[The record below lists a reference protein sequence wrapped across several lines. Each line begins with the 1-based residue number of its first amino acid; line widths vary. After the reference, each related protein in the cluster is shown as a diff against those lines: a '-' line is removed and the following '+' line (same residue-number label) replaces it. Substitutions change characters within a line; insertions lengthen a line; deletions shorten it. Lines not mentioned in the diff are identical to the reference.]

1 MQDKRLKK
9 RQTMVQRLFDRR
21 IIRISLFVIV
31 MIGFHVSMGIMGADH
46 TVEFAIIT
54 LIYLVIEMYLTFKQ
68 RKSFIGFME
77 NFDFCLSDTT
87 GTSLVKYPAPVV
99 IINLSGEIKWY
110 NANLKEM
117 LHGKEIFGLSVQ
129 SLIPQ
134 IEVNKLTESQGEL
147 SQLITFEDRTYKV
160 EAKVTGR
167 ENKNRKHKLLILY
180 FIDKTDEYILSKLR
194 EEEKTVEAIV
204 IIDNFEEVLKETP
217 DSNHGKI
224 LGEIEQTIG
233 NWIAMGDGV
242 FRKYERDKFIVIFE
256 QKNFEKILEDKF
268 EILNTIKNINSENKI
283 PVTISIGIGQHGTDP
298 KENDAFARFAL
309 DMALGRGGDQVVIK
323 DREALSFYGAKS
335 REVEK
340 RTKVKARVVAYA
352 LRKLIDNSGKVL
364 IMGHRAG
371 DMDSIGAAIGLFKAV
386 RSRNRRGY
394 IVVDK
399 ETVNAKEIIAEF
411 ERKTDYVEAFI
422 TPEQAMNTLEKDTL
436 VIVVDT
442 HRPSM
447 VECPDLI
454 RHAENIVL
462 IDHHRRSEDYI
473 KNAALMYHEAYASS
487 SCEMVTEIIQYIQE
501 KPMLDKEEA
510 EALYSGIFMDTNG
523 FVNKAGV
530 RTFEAASYL
539 KRLGVDTANIRRRFK
554 CDKEVFI
561 KKAKIISAA
570 RFYRDNIAISM
581 VNDES
586 RGAQVMCAQAAD
598 ELLDIEGVEAA
609 FVLLKCG
616 KVVYISARSLD
627 EINVQIIMEKLGGG
641 GHITIAG
648 AQMENMGLPEA
659 EEKLHL
665 AIDETLKTDERT
677 E

>member
-1 MQDKRLKK
+1 MNSMRDKRLKK
-9 RQTMVQRLFDRR
+9 RQTMVQRIFTRRQIR
-21 IIRISLFVIV
+21 IIAFLLLLFFVGVSAKYADYPVGAAPLASLIV
-31 MIGFHVSMGIMGADH
+31 LYLAF
-46 TVEFAIIT
+46 EFY
-54 LIYLVIEMYLTFKQ
+54 LIWRQK
-68 RKSFIGFME
+68 KSFISFME

-87 GTSLVKYPAPVV
+87 GVSLVKYPAPVV
-99 IINLSGEIKWY
+99 IIDLGGEIKWY
-110 NANLKEM
+110 NGNFRKM
-117 LHGKEIFGLSVQ
+117 MGGKEIFGLKVQ
-129 SLIPQ
+129 SLIPEIQ
-134 IEVNKLTESQGEL
+134 VNKLTESRGEFG
-147 SQLITFEDRTYKV
+147 SVITVGSNTYEV

-167 ENKNRKHKLLILY
+167 EDKNAKHKFLLLY
-180 FIDKTDEYILSKLR
+180 FIDKTDEYTLAKLR

-204 IIDNFEEVLKETP
+204 IIDNYEEVLKETP

-224 LGEIEQTIG
+224 LGEIEQVIG
-233 NWIAMGDGV
+233 SWIALGGGV
-242 FRKYERDKFIVIFE
+242 FRKYERDKFIVVFE
-256 QKNFEKILEDKF
+256 QRNFERIIADKF
-268 EILNTIKNINSENKI
+268 EVLNAIKNINYENKI
-283 PVTISIGIGQHGTDP
+283 PVTLSIGIGQHGKDP
-298 KENDAFARFAL
+298 KENDEFARFAI

-323 DREALSFYGAKS
+323 DRESLNFYGAKS

-371 DMDSIGAAIGLFKAV
+371 DMDSVGAAIGLFKV
-386 RSRNRRGY
+386 SKSRNRKAY

-399 ETVNAKEIIAEF
+399 ATVNAKEIISEF
-411 ERKTDYVEAFI
+411 EHKTDYLEAFI
-422 TPEQAMNTLEKDTL
+422 TPEQAMNTLERDTL
-436 VIVVDT
+436 LIVVDT

-487 SCEMVTEIIQYIQE
+487 TCEMVTEIIQYIQE
-501 KPMLDKEEA
+501 KPMLDRKEA
-510 EALYSGIFMDTNG
+510 EALYAGIFMDTNG

-539 KRLGVDTANIRRRFK
+539 KRMGVDTANIRRRFK
-554 CDKEVFI
+554 CDKDIFI

-570 RFYRDNIAISM
+570 KLYRDNIAISL
-581 VNDES
+581 VSDDS
-586 RGAQVMCAQAAD
+586 RTAQVMCAQAAD
-598 ELLDIEGVEAA
+598 ELLDIKGIEAA
-609 FVLLKCG
+609 FVLLKRD
-616 KVVYISARSLD
+616 KVIYISARSLD

-648 AQMENMGLPEA
+648 AQMENMTFAEV
-659 EEKLHL
+659 EEKLHW
-665 AIDETLKTDERT
+665 AIDETLT
-677 E
+677 EE

>member
-9 RQTMVQRLFDRR
+9 RHTMVQKLFDRR
-21 IIRISLFVIV
+21 IIRIGLFVII
-31 MIGFHVSMGIMGADH
+31 MIGFHVAMGIAKADH
-46 TVEFAIIT
+46 TIEFAMLT
-54 LIYLVIEMYLTFKQ
+54 LVYMAIELYMTFYQ
-68 RKSFIGFME
+68 RKSFLSFME

-87 GTSLVKYPAPVV
+87 GASLVKYPAPVV
-99 IINLSGEIKWY
+99 IIDLEGEIKWY
-110 NANLKEM
+110 NGNFKSLT
-117 LHGKEIFGLSVQ
+117 GDKEIFGLSIQ
-129 SLIPQ
+129 SLIPEIQ
-134 IEVNKLTESQGEL
+134 VNKLTESQGEFG
-147 SQLITFEDRTYKV
+147 SVITVGDSSYEI

-167 ENKNRKHKLLILY
+167 EDKNRKHKFLILY
-180 FIDKTDEYILSKLR
+180 FIDKTEEYALARLR
-194 EEEKTVEAIV
+194 EEEKTVEAMV
-204 IIDNFEEVLKETP
+204 IIDNYEEVLKETP

-224 LGEIEQTIG
+224 LGEIEQVVG
-233 NWIAMGDGV
+233 NWIAIGDGV
-242 FRKYERDKFIVIFE
+242 SRKYERDKFIVIFE

-268 EILNTIKNINSENKI
+268 EILNTIKNINIENKI
-283 PVTISIGIGQHGTDP
+283 PVTLSIGIGRNGSSP
-298 KENDAFARFAL
+298 KENDSFARFAL

-323 DREALSFYGAKS
+323 DGESLDFYGAKS

-371 DMDSIGAAIGLFKAV
+371 DMDSVGASIGLFKAV
-386 RSRNRRGY
+386 KSRNRRAF

-399 ETVNAKEIIAEF
+399 ETVNAKETIAEF
-411 ERKTDYVEAFI
+411 EHKTDYVEAFI

-442 HRPSM
+442 HRPQM

-473 KNAALMYHEAYASS
+473 KNATLMYHEAYASS

-501 KPMLDKEEA
+501 KPMLDKKEA

-539 KRLGVDTANIRRRFK
+539 KRLGVDTASIRRRFK
-554 CDKEVFI
+554 CDKEIFI

-570 RFYRDNIAISM
+570 RFYRDNIAISL
-581 VNDES
+581 VSDES

-598 ELLDIEGVEAA
+598 ELLDIKGVEAA
-609 FVLLKCG
+609 FVILKCG

-641 GHITIAG
+641 GHITLAG
-648 AQMENMGLPEA
+648 AQMENMSLAEV
-659 EEKLHL
+659 EEKLHW
-665 AIDETLKTDERT
+665 AIDEAMRIDEN
-677 E
+677 

>member
-1 MQDKRLKK
+1 MKERRLKR
-9 RQTMVQRLFDRR
+9 RQAMVQRIFDGR
-21 IIRISLFVIV
+21 IIRMTLFILAVMGIKFVAMLIDRDFNSELVLAFVIYL
-31 MIGFHVSMGIMGADH
+31 
-46 TVEFAIIT
+46 IIE
-54 LIYLVIEMYLTFKQ
+54 LYLSFYQ
-68 RKSFIGFME
+68 RKSFVSFME

-87 GTSLVKYPAPVV
+87 GVSLVKYPAPVV
-99 IINLSGEIKWY
+99 IIDMGGEIKWY
-110 NANLKEM
+110 NGNFKKM
-117 LHGKEIFGLSVQ
+117 MNGKDVFGVSVQ
-129 SLIPQ
+129 SLIPEIQ
-134 IEVNKLTESQGEL
+134 VNKLTESRGEFG
-147 SQLITFEDRTYKV
+147 SVITVDDATYEV
-160 EAKVTGR
+160 EARVTGR
-167 ENKNRKHKLLILY
+167 EDKIKKHKFLILY
-180 FIDKTDEYILSKLR
+180 FIDKTDEYTLAKLR
-194 EEEKTVEAIV
+194 EEEKTVEAVV
-204 IIDNFEEVLKETP
+204 IIDNYEEVLKETP

-233 NWIAMGDGV
+233 NWIALGDGI

-268 EILNTIKNINSENKI
+268 EVLNTIKNINYENKI
-283 PVTISIGIGQHGTDP
+283 PVTISIGIGQHGVSP
-298 KENDAFARFAL
+298 KENDSFAKFAI

-323 DREALSFYGAKS
+323 DRETLNFYGAKS

-371 DMDSIGAAIGLFKAV
+371 DMDSVGASIGLFKAV
-386 RSRNRRGY
+386 KSRNRRAF

-399 ETVNAKEIIAEF
+399 KTVNAKEMIAAF
-411 ERKTDYVEAFI
+411 EHKPDYVEAFI
-422 TPEQAMNTLEKDTL
+422 TPEQAMNILEKDTL

-442 HRPSM
+442 HRPAM

-454 RHAENIVL
+454 RHSDNVVL

-473 KNAALMYHEAYASS
+473 QDTSLMYHEAYASS
-487 SCEMVTEIIQYIQE
+487 TCEMVTEIIQYIQE
-501 KPMLDKEEA
+501 KPMLDREEA

-554 CDKEVFI
+554 CDKDMFI
-561 KKAKIISAA
+561 KKSQIISAA
-570 RFYRDNIAISM
+570 KFYHDNIAISM
-581 VNDES
+581 VSDDG
-586 RGAQVMCAQAAD
+586 RDAQVMCAQAAD
-598 ELLDIEGVEAA
+598 ELLDIKGVEAA
-609 FVLLKCG
+609 FILLKKG
-616 KVVYISARSLD
+616 KVVYLSARSLD

-648 AQMENMGLPEA
+648 AQMENMTLPEV
-659 EEKLHL
+659 EEKLHW
-665 AIDETLKTDERT
+665 AIDETLVENS
-677 E
+677 

>member
-9 RQTMVQRLFDRR
+9 RQTMVQKIFNRR
-21 IIRISLFVIV
+21 IVRIIIFAFILSALGFAMLAIRKNLAVEMAFVAFVYLAI
-31 MIGFHVSMGIMGADH
+31 
-46 TVEFAIIT
+46 EFYMT
-54 LIYLVIEMYLTFKQ
+54 LRQ
-68 RKSFIGFME
+68 RKSFVSFME

-87 GTSLVKYPAPVV
+87 GASLVKYPAPVV
-99 IINLSGEIKWY
+99 IIDLGGEIKWY
-110 NANLKEM
+110 NGNFKKLVG
-117 LHGKEIFGLSVQ
+117 GKEIFGVSVQ
-129 SLIPQ
+129 SLIPEIQ
-134 IEVNKLTESQGEL
+134 VNKLTESRGEFG
-147 SQLITFEDRTYKV
+147 SVITVGDATYEV

-167 ENKNRKHKLLILY
+167 EDKNKKHKFLILY

-194 EEEKTVEAIV
+194 EEEKTVEAMV
-204 IIDNFEEVLKETP
+204 IIDNYEEVLKETP

-224 LGEIEQTIG
+224 LGEIEQVIG
-233 NWIAMGDGV
+233 NWIAIGDGI
-242 FRKYERDKFIVIFE
+242 FRKYERDKFMVIFE

-268 EILNTIKNINSENKI
+268 EVLNTIKNINYDNKI
-283 PVTISIGIGQHGTDP
+283 PVTISIGIGQHGTSP
-298 KENDAFARFAL
+298 KENDSFAKFAI

-323 DREALSFYGAKS
+323 DRDSLNFYGAKS

-371 DMDSIGAAIGLFKAV
+371 DMDSVGASIGLFKAV
-386 RSRNRRGY
+386 KSRNRRAY
-394 IVVDK
+394 IVVNK
-399 ETVNAKEIIAEF
+399 ETVNAKETISEF
-411 ERKTDYVEAFI
+411 EHKTDYLEAFI
-422 TPEQAMNTLEKDTL
+422 TPEQSLNILEKDTL

-447 VECPDLI
+447 VECPDLL
-454 RHAENIVL
+454 RHADNIVL
-462 IDHHRRSEDYI
+462 IDHHRRSEDCI
-473 KNAALMYHEAYASS
+473 QGASLMYHEAYASS
-487 SCEMVTEIIQYIQE
+487 TCEMVTEIIQYIQE
-501 KPMLDKEEA
+501 KAMLDRKEA

-554 CDKEVFI
+554 CDKDIFI

-570 RFYRDNIAISM
+570 RLYRDNIAISM
-581 VNDES
+581 VSDES
-586 RGAQVMCAQAAD
+586 REAQVMCAQAAD
-598 ELLDIEGVEAA
+598 ELLDIKGVEAA
-609 FVLLKCG
+609 FVILKRG

-648 AQMENMGLPEA
+648 AQMENMTLTEV
-659 EEKLHL
+659 EEKLHW
-665 AIDETLKTDERT
+665 AIDETLIE

>member
-1 MQDKRLKK
+1 MQDKRLK
-9 RQTMVQRLFDRR
+9 RRRTMVQRIFDRR
-21 IIRISLFVIV
+21 LIRIVLLALVILAVRFTV
-31 MIGFHVSMGIMGADH
+31 MAANPDLDATPEIIAVAAIYII
-46 TVEFAIIT
+46 VEFT
-54 LIYLVIEMYLTFKQ
+54 LTWRQK
-68 RKSFIGFME
+68 KNFIGFME

-87 GTSLVKYPAPVV
+87 GVSLVKYPAPVV
-99 IINLSGEIKWY
+99 IIDLGGEIKWY
-110 NANLKEM
+110 NGNFKKLM
-117 LHGKEIFGLSVQ
+117 GGKEIFGIRVQ
-129 SLIPQ
+129 ELIPEIQ
-134 IEVNKLTESQGEL
+134 VNKLTESRGEFG
-147 SQLITFEDRTYKV
+147 SVITVGNSTYEV

-167 ENKNRKHKLLILY
+167 EDKNKKHKFLLLY
-180 FIDKTDEYILSKLR
+180 FIDKTDEYTLARLR

-204 IIDNFEEVLKETP
+204 IIDNYEEVLKETP

-233 NWIAMGDGV
+233 SWIALGDGV
-242 FRKYERDKFIVIFE
+242 FRKYERDKFLVFFE
-256 QKNFEKILEDKF
+256 QRNFEKILDDKF
-268 EILNTIKNINSENKI
+268 EVLNTIKNINYENKI
-283 PVTISIGIGQHGTDP
+283 PVTISIGIGQHGKDP
-298 KENDAFARFAL
+298 KENDTFARFAI
-309 DMALGRGGDQVVIK
+309 DMALGRGGDQVVVK
-323 DREALSFYGAKS
+323 DRESLNFFGAKS

-340 RTKVKARVVAYA
+340 RTKVKARVVAHA

-371 DMDSIGAAIGLFKAV
+371 DMDSVGAAIGLFKAV
-386 RSRNRRGY
+386 KSRNRRAY

-399 ETVNAKEIIAEF
+399 ETVNAKETISEF
-411 ERKTDYVEAFI
+411 EHKTDYVEAFI
-422 TPEQAMNTLEKDTL
+422 TNEQAMNTLEKDTL

-447 VECPDLI
+447 VECPDLL

-462 IDHHRRSEDYI
+462 IDHHRRSEECI
-473 KNAALMYHEAYASS
+473 QNAALMYHEAYASS
-487 SCEMVTEIIQYIQE
+487 TCEMVTEIIQYIQE
-501 KPMLDKEEA
+501 KPMLDRKEA
-510 EALYSGIFMDTNG
+510 EALYAGIFMDTNG

-539 KRLGVDTANIRRRFK
+539 RRLGVDTVEIRRRFK
-554 CDKEVFI
+554 CDKEIFI

-570 RFYRDNIAISM
+570 RMYRDNIAISL

-598 ELLDIEGVEAA
+598 ELLDIKGVEAA
-609 FVLLKCG
+609 FVLLKRG

-648 AQMENMGLPEA
+648 AQMENMSLPEV
-659 EEKLHL
+659 EEKLHW
-665 AIDETLKTDERT
+665 AIDETLIE